1 MIFIRLVGTCGW
13 KFVPEVSREQG
24 YKNSGHRVAVGDKF
38 CTVAA
43 IICGSFVR
51 NLQHITPLARSVLRW
66 LLYFWKIR
74 APRNY

>member
-1 MIFIRLVGTCGW
+1 MIFIRLVWTCGW

-24 YKNSGHRVAVGDKF
+24 YENSGHRFAVGNRF

-43 IICGSFVR
+43 NICGSCVR

-66 LLYFWKIR
+66 HLYFWKIR
-74 APRNY
+74 AHRN